1 MLYFLKRKIE
11 TSFLF
16 YLLFFKFCG
25 IFDIVKRVGVN
36 MSEVVNFLFGLGA
49 TIFMG
54 VCCAFLI
61 LLNSVKEEF
70 WGEIYE
76 RISSCN

>member
-1 MLYFLKRKIE
+1 
-11 TSFLF
+11 
-16 YLLFFKFCG
+16 
-25 IFDIVKRVGVN
+25 
-36 MSEVVNFLFGLGA
+36 MSEVLNFLFGIGV

-61 LLNSVKEEF
+61 LLNSEKEEL

-76 RISSCN
+76 RISSCD